1 MFWRKIMAKK
11 LEEIKEEECPYE
23 LPEGW
28 KWERLENISEI
39 ISKGTTPKGG
49 KSVYLENGVNFLRV
63 ENINDY
69 GRIEKKDIKYIKNDV
84 HLNELKRSILCEGD
98 VLITI
103 AGTLGKVAIVSKED
117 LPINTNQAVAF
128 VRLINDIVDGKFLLY
143 YIKCN
148 ETQKRLLSRS
158 KITAIPNLTLEI
170 IRNLNVVLP
179 PKETQQKIVDIIE
192 SLFAKLD
199 IAYFSCILC

>member
-28 KWERLENISEI
+28 KWERL
-39 ISKGTTPKGG
+39 
-49 KSVYLENGVNFLRV
+49 

-128 VRLINDIVDGKFLLY
+128 VRLINDIVDGKFSLY

-148 ETQKRLLSRS
+148 KTQKRLL
-158 KITAIPNLTLEI
+158 
-170 IRNLNVVLP
+170 
-179 PKETQQKIVDIIE
+179 
-192 SLFAKLD
+192 
-199 IAYFSCILC
+199 